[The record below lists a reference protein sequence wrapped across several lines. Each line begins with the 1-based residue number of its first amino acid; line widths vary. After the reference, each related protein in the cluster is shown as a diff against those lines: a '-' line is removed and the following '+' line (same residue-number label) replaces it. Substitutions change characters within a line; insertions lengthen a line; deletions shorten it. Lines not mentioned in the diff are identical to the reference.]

1 MNMMMVPRRRNDFDL
16 WDDIFGRDPFFS
28 DDGNKVM
35 RTDIKEKEN
44 EYIMTIDLPG
54 YEKKDIKI
62 HIEDGYL
69 NINAKTD
76 STVEDKEE
84 GKFVRKE
91 RYYGECSRSFYV
103 GEDITETDIRASFR
117 NGTLRLEI
125 PKREEKKAIA
135 EKKYIEIED

>member
-16 WDDIFGRDPFFS
+16 WDDIFGRDPIFS